1 MEKNK
6 MSSIPTETSKTQSKN
21 WEGKALAEI
30 ATDQNPLI
38 SVKDD
43 KEHTAKTAKIK
54 LEQNIRLVAGQMKVS
69 RELASK
75 VKVGYLYRND
85 FGE

>member
-43 KEHTAKTAKIK
+43 KEHAAKMAKLT
-54 LEQNIRLVAGQMKVS
+54 LEQNIRLVAQQMKLS
-69 RELASK
+69 RELVNK
-75 VKVGYLYRND
+75 LKVGY
-85 FGE
+85 F

>member
-1 MEKNK
+1 MEVPKDSDKEAIAHMQNLEKNK
-6 MSSIPTETSKTQSKN
+6 MSSIPTETS
-21 WEGKALAEI
+21 
-30 ATDQNPLI
+30 DQNPLI

-43 KEHTAKTAKIK
+43 KEHAAKTAKIK

-69 RELASK
+69 REFASK
-75 VKVGYLYRND
+75 VKVGYLYIND

>member
-6 MSSIPTETSKTQSKN
+6 ISTIPTETSEEK
-21 WEGKALAEI
+21 EKAVAEFS
-30 ATDQNPLI
+30 TDQNPLI

-43 KEHTAKTAKIK
+43 KEDAAKTAKIK
-54 LEQNIRLVAGQMKVS
+54 LEQNIRLVAGQMKVT

-75 VKVGYLYRND
+75 VKVGYLYIND